1 MADANI
7 PRSIKEAVKVAVVTM
22 TTTADK
28 QRNIDTAFSMVRTA
42 AAQGAA
48 WVQLPE
54 MFPYMG
60 TYDQVYNRAEV
71 EGGPLYQALSNLA
84 RDLKIVLFAG
94 SVGERPSSDEESAE
108 KLINAQ
114 GQKRVYNTSY
124 VFGRDGNL
132 LAKYRK
138 IHLFNLNDENG
149 LPRYRESDG
158 YIPGS
163 RPVTFKVD
171 GFKVGLSICYDLRFP
186 QLFNL
191 FGEQEPVDVIAVPSA
206 FTLATGRAHWELL
219 LRARA
224 VENLAFIYAANQTGL
239 HSPGKESYG
248 HSLVVDPWGTV
259 LSNTGDFPGIGFA
272 NISSGVIREVRGRL
286 PALSNR
292 RPDIYLANHQ

>member
-1 MADANI
+1 M
-7 PRSIKEAVKVAVVTM
+7 
-22 TTTADK
+22 
-28 QRNIDTAFSMVRTA
+28 
-42 AAQGAA
+42 
-48 WVQLPE
+48 
-54 MFPYMG
+54 
-60 TYDQVYNRAEV
+60 
-71 EGGPLYQALSNLA
+71 
-84 RDLKIVLFAG
+84 
-94 SVGERPSSDEESAE
+94 
-108 KLINAQ
+108 
-114 GQKRVYNTSY
+114 YNTSY

-171 GFKVGLSICYDLRFP
+171 GLKVGLSICYDLRFP
-186 QLFNL
+186 QLFHL

-224 VENLAFIYAANQTGL
+224 VENLAYIYAANQTGT

-259 LSNTGDFPGIGFA
+259 LCNTGDFPGIGFA
-272 NISSGVIREVRGRL
+272 NISSGVIQEVRGRL

-292 RPDIYLANHQ
+292 RPDIYLANQQ

>member
-22 TTTADK
+22 TTIADK

-42 AAQGAA
+42 AGQGAA

-60 TYDQVYNRAEV
+60 SYDQIYNMAEV
-71 EGGPLYQALSNLA
+71 EGGPLYQSLSNLA
-84 RDLKIVLFAG
+84 RELKIVLFAG
-94 SVGERPSSDEESAE
+94 SVGERPSSDVESAE

-171 GFKVGLSICYDLRFP
+171 GLKVGLSICYDLRFP
-186 QLFNL
+186 QLFHL

-224 VENLAFIYAANQTGL
+224 VENLAYIYAANQTGT

-259 LSNTGDFPGIGFA
+259 LCNTGDFPGIGFA
-272 NISSGVIREVRGRL
+272 NISSGVIQEVRGRL

-292 RPDIYLANHQ
+292 RPDIYLANQQ